1 MQALVN
7 EGGTFDDLTG
17 TAQEE
22 AVDLI
27 SAVTTTC
34 LTDRRRE
41 FSEQDD
47 VAAWLGR
54 S

>member
-1 MQALVN
+1 MQALVD
-7 EGGTFDDLTG
+7 EGGTFNDLTG

-22 AVDLI
+22 AVELI
-27 SAVTTTC
+27 SAVTNTC

-41 FSEQDD
+41 FSEQPD

-54 S
+54 